1 MASQCKDC
9 GADMKWPRCHRCE
22 RCQYS
27 HLMANRGRDST
38 TSYPQLAHRY
48 VARAIALGDIPALD
62 GSVLCVDCE
71 QPAAHY
77 DPDTSLDASTK
88 DKGGELGS
96 VSRAQLDPTF
106 GGAAFEA
113 AEGATFGPLR
123 STTGCVGAG
132 SRSNRTRRAG
142 SPGVVRASG
151 RARRDE

>member
-77 DPDTSLDASTK
+77 DHRDYARPLQV
-88 DKGGELGS
+88 EPVC
-96 VSRAQLDPTF
+96 VS
-106 GGAAFEA
+106 
-113 AEGATFGPLR
+113 
-123 STTGCVGAG
+123 C
-132 SRSNRTRRAG
+132 N
-142 SPGVVRASG
+142 
-151 RARRDE
+151 ARRGPALNGGTPRSKRGAPPSADSSKVA